1 MNVTLYVPVCASP
14 PHPRHPADSE
24 SEPSL
29 SGFLTVAG
37 QSFDEDVEHKPV
49 RHSTAAAT
57 GRPKGHARMSNG
69 GNHGGEKEHCNG
81 VKRHR

>member
-1 MNVTLYVPVCASP
+1 MTLYVPVCASL
-14 PHPRHPADSE
+14 PHPRHPADGE

-29 SGFLTVAG
+29 SSFLTVAG
-37 QSFDEDVEHKPV
+37 QSFDEDAELKPV
-49 RHSTAAAT
+49 QQSIAAAT